1 MHSSLARAFERIYI
15 SIHANSLTRL
25 TLHNISLVLQLP
37 PFLDLLLRADPSDP
51 SGSSSLGRSGIG
63 SFGFGDEEDERG
75 DDDHIDWGP
84 ELSFGWKLPPLTPW
98 KSLLLLDIGPGAENN
113 IADPLQN
120 LNRPGLT
127 KEEHIIAEGLSRFL
141 DSASIFVS

>member
-1 MHSSLARAFERIYI
+1 MHSSLARAFERIYV
-15 SIHANSLTRL
+15 SIRANSLARL

-37 PFLDLLLRADPSDP
+37 PFLDLLLHANPSDA
-51 SGSSSLGRSGIG
+51 SGSSSLGRSGID
-63 SFGFGDEEDERG
+63 SYEDDEDERG
-75 DDDHIDWGP
+75 DEDHVDWGP

-98 KSLLLLDIGPGAENN
+98 KSLLLLDIDPSADNG

-127 KEEHIIAEGLSRFL
+127 KEERAVAEGLSRFL